1 MRNLS
6 YFFFFC
12 FVLPGCFLFFFHS
25 PHSSDWMQMKSQIV
39 ATGVCS
45 DESVR
50 LKEFCHHRF
59 LWKSFKFHVE
69 VVGTKQS
76 QNLNEK
82 LTCIVQPHH

>member
-1 MRNLS
+1 
-6 YFFFFC
+6 
-12 FVLPGCFLFFFHS
+12 
-25 PHSSDWMQMKSQIV
+25 MKSQIV
-39 ATGVCS
+39 VTGVCS

-50 LKEFCHHRF
+50 LKEFCYHRF

-82 LTCIVQPHH
+82 LTCTGQQHH